1 MQCLGAISKWQS
13 DLCLFPRQTIQYHS
27 NRSLCTNYYSEEAE
41 VEWFYDELQDLL
53 RTNTKNISPFDHR
66 GLEYRSRIT
75 GKFGLG
81 VWNETGQRL
90 ITVLPRE
97 HTSQQTP
104 TSNNTTDNLRWHHQ
118 MIKPKSDWLY
128 IICSWRWRS
137 FIQLA
142 KTRPGADYGSLSV
155 NSLPNSDLNWRT

>member
-75 GKFGLG
+75 GNFGLG
-81 VWNETGQRL
+81 V
-90 ITVLPRE
+90 
-97 HTSQQTP
+97 
-104 TSNNTTDNLRWHHQ
+104 
-118 MIKPKSDWLY
+118 
-128 IICSWRWRS
+128 
-137 FIQLA
+137 
-142 KTRPGADYGSLSV
+142 
-155 NSLPNSDLNWRT
+155 